1 MFDFVKE
8 NKEGENDKASSV
20 SKEVDFFENDAIIH
34 SNTKPVDADAINSYN
49 DNRDQMLIG
58 SVKSEEIPFPIK
70 KDILD
75 ELDSY
80 KAVGPTSN
88 VDFGGSTVEEAK
100 KYIEDMRNGS
110 PVFFERNSGETHEK
124 GVKYD
129 DDKCSYHL
137 LPPFALE
144 GTAWVFKC
152 GAEKYAAWNHS
163 NGMAWSKMLRAAQ
176 SHIDEIRKGRPNDPE
191 FGTHHVFHAICSL
204 MMLAEAIM
212 MYPENNDLYPDA
224 YIKRKNKIDQFMAEQ
239 KEAALNYIHT
249 KRAEK
254 K

>member
-1 MFDFVKE
+1 MPDIKFFDFRKKRNE
-8 NKEGENDKASSV
+8 ERNNKASSV

-34 SNTKPVDADAINSYN
+34 SNTKPVDADAINNYN
-49 DNRDQMLIG
+49 DNRDEMLIG

-88 VDFGGSTVEEAK
+88 VEAK
-100 KYIEDMRNGS
+100 ES
-110 PVFFERNSGETHEK
+110 PVFFERNSEETHRK

-224 YIKRKNKIDQFMAEQ
+224 YIQRKNKIDQFMAEQ
-239 KEAALNYIHT
+239 REAALNYIHT
-249 KRAEK
+249 KRSEK